1 MNRIKIERN
10 CCSIDA
16 FPKGE
21 RINSEYLNMDN
32 NFEKETFVIAIDAG
46 TQSIRAAMINL
57 KGEICEFEKI
67 EIESYNSSQ
76 PGYAEQETDYLWD
89 KLCET
94 TRALMKNSS
103 IPLEKIKGVSITT
116 QRGSVVNLDK
126 DGKPLRPAI
135 IWLDQR
141 KAKLERFPNGLLKKG
156 LLLINLY
163 GSITHAIKDGE
174 SNWLRQNQA
183 EVWNRTHKY
192 LFLSGYFNYKLTGKY
207 IDSIGST
214 VGYVPFNYKKQRWC
228 NPGEFNAKMFPISPS
243 KLPDLV
249 KPSELLGH
257 ISKEAY
263 EDTGLPEGLPLIAAA
278 ADKAC
283 EVLGSGCMTPDI
295 ACLSF
300 GTTATVETVHPK
312 YREVIRFFPSY
323 PSAIPNH
330 FNTEFMIYRGYWMIN
345 WFKNEFGH
353 PEIEK
358 SKETGIPA
366 ERLFD
371 EMIKD
376 IPPGSMGLMVQP
388 YWSPGIR
395 IPGVEA
401 KGAIIG
407 FGDVHTRAHIYK
419 AILEGLTYSLKQ
431 GARRTE
437 KKTRIKIKKL
447 RVSGG
452 GSQSEIAMQMTA
464 DIFGLPVEKPHTFET
479 SALGAAINCVV
490 GLGLYPSFE
499 TAIEHMC
506 HIEKTYQP
514 DLENAEIYRRLYKKV
529 YLKLYRRLK
538 PLYYHIRAI
547 VNYPKIEK

>member
-1 MNRIKIERN
+1 MN
-10 CCSIDA
+10 
-16 FPKGE
+16 
-21 RINSEYLNMDN
+21 N
-32 NFEKETFVIAIDAG
+32 NYKKETFVIAIDAG
-46 TQSIRAAMINL
+46 TQSIRAALINL
-57 KGEICEFEKI
+57 KGEVCKI
-67 EIESYNSSQ
+67 EKTEIEPYTSSE
-76 PGYAEQETDYLWD
+76 PGFAEQDADYLWN

-94 TRALMKNSS
+94 TQGLMKNIS
-103 IPLEKIKGVSITT
+103 IPIKNIKGISITT
-116 QRGSVVNLDK
+116 QRGSVVNLDR

-141 KAKLERFPNGLLKKG
+141 KAKLDRFPTGMIKKG
-156 LLLINLY
+156 LLMINLY

-174 SNWLRQNQA
+174 SNWLKQNQP
-183 EVWNRTHKY
+183 EIWNKTYKY

-214 VGYVPFNYKKQRWC
+214 VGYMPFNYKKQQWC
-228 NPGEFNAKMFPISPS
+228 KPGEFNSKMFPISSS
-243 KLPDLV
+243 KLAELV

-257 ISKEAY
+257 ISKQAMKE
-263 EDTGLPEGLPLIAAA
+263 TGLPEGLPVIAAA

-345 WFKNEFGH
+345 WFKNEFGYR
-353 PEIEK
+353 EIEK

-366 ERLFD
+366 ERQFD

-376 IPPGSMGLMVQP
+376 IPPGSMGLTLQP

-437 KKTRIKIKKL
+437 KKTGVKIKKL

-464 DIFGLPVEKPHTFET
+464 DIFGLTVEKPHTFET
-479 SALGAAINCVV
+479 SALGAAINCAV
-490 GLGLYPSFE
+490 GLGLYPTFE
-499 TAIEHMC
+499 SAIEQMC
-506 HIEKTYQP
+506 HIEKTFEP
-514 DLENAEIYRRLYKKV
+514 NPANVEIYRRLYKKV
-529 YLKLYRRLK
+529 YRKLYRRLK
-538 PLYYHIRAI
+538 PLYNHIRHI
-547 VNYPKIEK
+547 IDYPKIEK